1 MVLDIFVSSTSA
13 PKLKAA
19 ELAFSRLFTS
29 SPTSSI
35 FEHEHEHEGISIHGV
50 EGCDSGVSSQPFG
63 DEETRRGAIN
73 RLKRCIQIEPNRDY
87 YVSFEG
93 GVGLSSRGG
102 VRLLSSSLDE
112 LPDSLQMLECFAWVA
127 VVEGKSQRVSLA
139 RTASFVLPPE
149 VSSLVKGGMEL
160 GEADDKVFGR
170 SGGKGMDGTV
180 GKLTSGIINRA
191 EYYAQAL
198 QLALIPFTNP
208 ELYKIDL

>member
-1 MVLDIFVSSTSA
+1 MALDIFVASSSA
-13 PKLKAA
+13 PKLKAT
-19 ELAFSRLFTS
+19 ELAFSRLFLSPSSS
-29 SPTSSI
+29 SP
-35 FEHEHEHEGISIHGV
+35 FELQYEGVSIHGV
-50 EGCDSGVSSQPFG
+50 DGCDSGVSSQPFG

-73 RLKRCIQIEPNRDY
+73 RLKRCIQIEPNRSY

-112 LPDSLQMLECFAWVA
+112 LPESHQMLECFAWVA

-180 GKLTSGIINRA
+180 GKLTGGLITRA
-191 EYYAQAL
+191 DYYAQAL
-198 QLALIPFTNP
+198 HLALIPFTNP